1 MPIRYF
7 SEETGFTLEHPR
19 KTTKWINAIALKER
33 ASVKA
38 INYIFCT
45 DSFLLQ
51 LNQDF
56 LKHNTFTDIITFDYS
71 SSRKSL
77 EGEIYIS
84 LDRIKENALKFK
96 STPDEELHRVIIHG
110 ILHLIGYKDKSRAE
124 KLLMRKKEDAYLS
137 LRKKEVPRGTN

>member
-7 SEETGFTLEHPR
+7 SEEADFTLEHPR
-19 KTTKWINAIALKER
+19 KTTKWINTVALKEK

-38 INYIFCT
+38 INYVFCL

-96 STPDEELHRVIIHG
+96 STLDEELHRVIIHG
-110 ILHLIGYKDKSRAE
+110 ILHLIGYKDKSKAE

-137 LRKKEVPRGTN
+137 LRKK

>member
-7 SEETGFTLEHPR
+7 SEEADFTLEHPR
-19 KTTKWINAIALKER
+19 KTTKWINTVALKEK

-38 INYIFCT
+38 INYVFCP

-96 STPDEELHRVIIHG
+96 STLDEELHRVIIHG
-110 ILHLIGYKDKSRAE
+110 ILHLIGYKDKSKAE

-137 LRKKEVPRGTN
+137 LRKK

>member
-7 SEETGFTLEHPR
+7 SEEADFTLEHPR
-19 KTTKWINAIALKER
+19 KTTKWINTVALKEKV
-33 ASVKA
+33 SVKA
-38 INYIFCT
+38 INYVFCP

-96 STPDEELHRVIIHG
+96 STLDEELHRVIIHG
-110 ILHLIGYKDKSRAE
+110 ILHLIGYKDKSKAE

-137 LRKKEVPRGTN
+137 LRKK

>member
-7 SEETGFTLEHPR
+7 SEEADFTLEHPR
-19 KTTKWINAIALKER
+19 KTTKWINTVALKEKV
-33 ASVKA
+33 SVKA
-38 INYIFCT
+38 INYVFCP

-84 LDRIKENALKFK
+84 LDRIKENAFKFK
-96 STPDEELHRVIIHG
+96 STLDEELHRVIIHG
-110 ILHLIGYKDKSRAE
+110 ILHLIGYKDKSKAE

-137 LRKKEVPRGTN
+137 LRKK